1 MVYPP
6 KAFQSSLFFFFFF
19 PPSRPSSFNVEA
31 DQKKKISST
40 SFTFLFFFF
49 FFFPLASFHLL
60 LLLPPSSFL
69 FFFFPPPN
77 DATQK
82 EEYHNNKRKSGSSC
96 SLSLSICKGGNDP
109 ASFGTFFPV
118 RQRMREREI
127 FVWVVGMLKA
137 NGTDCKNQ
145 REIYRSY
152 RRVIMIIKSKYRRPY
167 IWIQR
172 EEEPASIG
180 SIKTFHWNDRVRLSD
195 CGECLSWSAFCIW

>member
-96 SLSLSICKGGNDP
+96 SLPARGGGGNDP

-118 RQRMREREI
+118 RQCTREREI